1 MPRNALLSAATLAL
15 LAGCGPGWPLG
26 QHPDPNAAQ
35 TVRQAEPLVQDC
47 ERRFKSWLGTTAV
60 TWDGGANPSITRT
73 GDSVSIR
80 LAAMPTESTAIDPL
94 QYSCDYDGGETVTAG
109 PVP

>member
-1 MPRNALLSAATLAL
+1 MPRKSPLSAAALAL
-15 LAGCGPGWPLG
+15 LAGCGPGLPFT

-35 TVRQAEPLVQDC
+35 TVIQAGPMVQDC
-47 ERRFKSWLGTTAV
+47 EGRFKKWLGTTPV
-60 TWDGGANPSITRT
+60 TWDREAGPTITRT

-80 LAAMPTESTAIDPL
+80 LAAMPTAPSAIDPL
-94 QYSCDYDGGETVTAG
+94 QYSCNYDGSETVSAG